1 MRGLRLW
8 EVSIPYGTI
17 KRIVT
22 GPPCAS
28 RQRLQFLMVQ
38 LKAPWFVCHSGAGL
52 VSIPY
57 GTIKSSL
64 RIQLPDMAVVSIPY
78 GTIKRFCFFSIPLL
92 FPVSIPYGTI
102 KSIVPGRCAGN
113 TPQFQFLMV
122 QLKAGKDGCVI
133 RDSEVSIPYGT
144 IKSRGAFG
152 AAQCTTRFNSLWY
165 N

>member
-38 LKAPWFVCHSGAGL
+38 LKAYRLSMMRYAPEC
-52 VSIPY
+52 
-57 GTIKSSL
+57 
-64 RIQLPDMAVVSIPY
+64 
-78 GTIKRFCFFSIPLL
+78 
-92 FPVSIPYGTI
+92 
-102 KSIVPGRCAGN
+102 
-113 TPQFQFLMV
+113 
-122 QLKAGKDGCVI
+122 
-133 RDSEVSIPYGT
+133 
-144 IKSRGAFG
+144 
-152 AAQCTTRFNSLWY
+152 FNSLWY